1 MDNFDYHAMKA
12 REARELLHQKREER
26 YQDKKDRQQ

>member
-26 YQDKKDRQQ
+26 YQEKDKRR